1 MWAIVCCSMAV
12 LNRNTH
18 RLQYLVSTSGY
29 EDENGDYHPG
39 EDHWEGDIPC
49 DAVPSGRSD
58 EKEFEDGV
66 TRKYSYEV
74 YNLPPDCRNFTIG
87 DRVKLILLGGIERE
101 FEVKGFHR
109 YQKQCKLWL

>member
-1 MWAIVCCSMAV
+1 MAV